1 MKPIRHLSDGISPTK
16 RSKVGVVPSSNI
28 MTSIAI
34 VEDNETMRRTLV
46 SLINETPGYSCVCA
60 CANGR
65 EAMTEIPRL
74 VPDVVLMDIHMPGES
89 GIVCTARLTA
99 QMPGLQVIILTIYKD
114 VKLIFQALQAGA
126 CGYVLKRSRPEDIL
140 AAIHEVRTGGAP
152 MTGEIARM
160 VVRSFRQVKTTAPDT
175 ESLSTREMEI
185 LVLLT
190 EGLSN
195 KEIATRLNIG
205 TGTVRTHITHIFEK
219 LHVRCRSEAV
229 ARYFQTGTPSETAAV
244 MAGK

>member
-1 MKPIRHLSDGISPTK
+1 MKHIRHLADGSPAATQA
-16 RSKVGVVPSSNI
+16 KVSSMSTVNT

-34 VEDNETMRRTLV
+34 VEDNDTMRQTLV
-46 SLINETPGYSCVCA
+46 SVINEMPGCRCVCA

-65 EAMTEIPRL
+65 EALTEIPRL
-74 VPDVVLMDIHMPGES
+74 MPEVVLMDIHIPGES

-99 QMPGLQVIILTIYKD
+99 QMPKLQVIILTIYKD
-114 VKLIFQALQAGA
+114 IKLIFQALQAGA
-126 CGYVLKRSRPEDIL
+126 CGYVLKRSRPEDIV
-140 AAIHEVRTGGAP
+140 AAINEVRTGGAP

-160 VVRSFRQVKTTAPDT
+160 VVRSFRQGKTIGSGT
-175 ESLSTREMEI
+175 ENLSAREMEI

-195 KEIATRLNIG
+195 KEIASRLNIG
-205 TGTVRTHITHIFEK
+205 TGTVRTHIAHIFEK

-229 ARYFQTGTPSETAAV
+229 ARYFRAAPTERV
-244 MAGK
+244 PAASLS